1 MQINIRCFSCHTP
14 FSVTIEEVE
23 SALTQLL
30 EEGHKHYNAL
40 CPRCGKANKVSK
52 AQLRRAAPNWTP
64 PAKEEK

>member
-1 MQINIRCFSCHTP
+1 
-14 FSVTIEEVE
+14 VTIEEVE